1 MRGSWPVSP
10 LSAWWPAPAH
20 FLTRPGSDFTP
31 SIIISDRSD
40 SGWYDC
46 YNSMQ
51 PILISI
57 WDKILDLCTILT
69 NQRQVLALWANQ
81 RFPFSISAPSCLHP
95 LTWAGIVIR
104 WSRWNSRS
112 NIFQF
117 NWNLEK
123 SEIHNTINTS
133 HTTES
138 SRKFSTC
145 LDTAVCCDRGLD
157 LD

>member
-1 MRGSWPVSP
+1 MCRWEAPDLSP
-10 LSAWWPAPAH
+10 WWPAPAH

-69 NQRQVLALWANQ
+69 NQKQVLALAANQ
-81 RFPFSISAPSCLHP
+81 RFPFSISAPSCLH
-95 LTWAGIVIR
+95 LWVELALLLDDWDEILGQIFFSLIEIQRRV
-104 WSRWNSRS
+104 RS
-112 NIFQF
+112 ITLSTHHKQQRV
-117 NWNLEK
+117 
-123 SEIHNTINTS
+123 
-133 HTTES
+133 S
-138 SRKFSTC
+138 SQKFSTC
-145 LDTAVCCDRGLD
+145 LDSGICYDRGLG
-157 LD
+157 LY